1 LDKEDQQ
8 GMEKSGIQASAEKWI
23 CISGISACVIGSFY
37 VPTVPWYM
45 LGEVKEAEI
54 GLWGMLTVLGGLLC
68 VVGAE
73 TIKRTTAKSLQQ
85 GLLVIACL
93 GMAALLLSQLP
104 AFLMWQMYDGSF
116 TREWA
121 PNETA
126 GWLAGLSL
134 HTWLAVSGVIALL
147 ASLKALLARTS
158 ALQLTGKQGS
168 RTVGVLLFCG
178 ALWVV
183 WNLYEEQTWVA
194 FTHPVQEARGVSR
207 DVTVSAGWRGAR
219 GNIGIRVR
227 YADEP
232 ERYIPGVS
240 GASMTGVS
248 FKPDQPFEPGRRLK
262 VTVEAGMRS
271 HVFYFYTA
279 D

>member
-1 LDKEDQQ
+1 
-8 GMEKSGIQASAEKWI
+8 MENSGIQASVEKWI
-23 CISGISACVIGSFY
+23 RITGISAIVIGSLY
-37 VPTVPWYM
+37 VPSVPWYL

-54 GLWGMLTVLGGLLC
+54 GLWGTFTVLGGLLC
-68 VVGAE
+68 VIGAE
-73 TIKRTTAKSLQQ
+73 TVKRAAARPVKQ

-104 AFLMWQMYDGSF
+104 AFVMWQLYDGSF
-116 TREWA
+116 TRGWA
-121 PNETA
+121 PNDTA

-134 HTWLAVSGVIALL
+134 HTWLAVTGAITLFASVRALL
-147 ASLKALLARTS
+147 TRTS
-158 ALQLTGKQGS
+158 TLQLTGKMGL
-168 RTVGVLLFCG
+168 RTVGMLLVCG

-183 WNLYEEQTWVA
+183 WNFYEEKTWVT
-194 FTHPVQEARGVSR
+194 FTHPVAEARDVSK
-207 DVTVSAGWRGAR
+207 DVTVSAGWRGSR
-219 GNIGIRVR
+219 DNIGIRVR

-248 FKPDQPFEPGRRLK
+248 FKPDQPFEPGRKLK